1 MKLVI
6 AQPVLG
12 FRRDLVF
19 KNSLIFTSMTYLPL
33 ITNLLYLVS
42 DLR

>member
-12 FRRDLVF
+12 FQCDLVF
-19 KNSLIFTSMTYLPL
+19 KNSLIFTSMTYLLL